1 MNFSCRRIISVVFCV
16 CALLLY
22 IGMHNCQS
30 LKQVNSWEPP
40 VIDCMHL
47 MKHAALF
54 KHPD

>member
-30 LKQVNSWEPP
+30 LKQVNSWETSS
-40 VIDCMHL
+40 DRL
-47 MKHAALF
+47 HAF
-54 KHPD
+54 DETCSII